1 MIPVPNAGTGTR
13 VTPDLDP
20 QDLILLAQSRHPAD
34 RERLLDQ
41 IVTLC
46 DQADVDVLN
55 APRIRELVGEVFMVI
70 VGEAERDIRRRLA
83 EKIGPAPWAPQ
94 ALVHVLALDEIEIAG
109 PVINASPVLQD
120 HDLIRMLVEST
131 LDHQIAIARRGRLG
145 APVIEAILKQEEPAV
160 LTALAGNDTA
170 EISSSA
176 MEKLVDHSRRI
187 AAMRSPLA
195 RHPRLSSDMAQR
207 LYLWV
212 GQSLRTALVGRF
224 RLDPEVM
231 DAELALAVREAH
243 ASIDGMPPAQARSDA
258 EREAMEARL
267 IDKLAE
273 GDQLKPSYLL
283 RALRE
288 GRLTLFIAAIARL
301 GGFEPDH
308 IRRAIDS
315 DRPELLGLAC
325 AAIGVDKGAFPTIL
339 EAVRALNHG
348 RPGGGAEGQRRAHGA
363 FGPFDADIAGMAFR
377 QAVKSV

>member
-1 MIPVPNAGTGTR
+1 MPGTR
-13 VTPDLDP
+13 VTATIDANDL
-20 QDLILLAQSRHPAD
+20 LLLAQSRHPAD

-41 IVTLC
+41 VVELC
-46 DQADVDVLN
+46 AHADDNELAV
-55 APRIRELVGEVFMVI
+55 PRMRELIGSVFMSLVA
-70 VGEAERDIRRRLA
+70 EAERDIRRRLA

-94 ALVHVLALDEIEIAG
+94 ALVNVLALDEIEIAA
-109 PVINASPVLQD
+109 PVISSSPVLQD
-120 HDLIRMLVEST
+120 HDLIRLLVEST

-170 EISSSA
+170 EITASA
-176 MEKLVDHSRRI
+176 MERLVDSSRRI

-212 GQSLRTALVGRF
+212 GQSLRSALVGRF
-224 RLDPEVM
+224 RLDPTAM

-243 ASIDGMPPAQARSDA
+243 AAVEGMPPAQARSEA
-258 EREAMEARL
+258 ERMAVEKRL
-267 IDKLAE
+267 VDKLAE
-273 GDQLKPSYLL
+273 GGQLKPSYLL

-288 GRLTLFIAAIARL
+288 GRLSLFIAALCKL
-301 GGFEPDH
+301 GNFEPEH
-308 IRRAIDS
+308 VRRAIDS

-325 AAIGVDKGAFPTIL
+325 AAIGVDRGAFPTIL

-348 RPGGGAEGQRRAHGA
+348 RPGGGAEGQRRAGGA